1 MAKNLLE
8 WSNAVSGRVTQP
20 DIESYGPRAAAVA
33 EHLKTEVQGG
43 KLPCLNMPF
52 WPALKT
58 ELAGCKE
65 YFGRFEHLLL
75 LGIGGSALGARAL
88 QKAFFPQQDQP
99 GHSGPWLWIADN
111 VDAATLEAW
120 FAKLPAEKTLI
131 VVVSKSGDT
140 IETLSQYILAV
151 QWLKKHC
158 GEKWSEHVFCITDV
172 AKGFLRQQADAFSF
186 KTLPVPDFLGGRYSV
201 LSAVGLAPATFLGLD
216 AAALVQGALD
226 ANRALLSPDLNGV
239 TLAAHPAFKL
249 AAWNC
254 ALMAKGY
261 SQLIFFTYI
270 PAWACFGA
278 WFSQLWAESLGKGGK
293 GSMPLPAVGVTDQHS
308 LQQMFLDGPRDKGC
322 LFLSSPSLAAGPAF
336 PAELPEIWSY
346 LKGKHFGDLLQ
357 AEALGT
363 QMALAKTQTPIV
375 ELRIGSVTLENAGR
389 LMGLLMATTLI
400 TGWLL
405 EINPVDQPAVELS
418 KRLAKSKLGAAGY
431 GAESADL
438 AAFLAKAG
446 AGQEF

>member
-1 MAKNLLE
+1 MTKNVLE
-8 WSNAVSGRVTQP
+8 WSNAFSGRITQA
-20 DIESYGPRAAAVA
+20 DSDAYAQRAASVA
-33 EHLKTEVQGG
+33 TLLNAEVKTG

-58 ELAGCKE
+58 QLAGLKD
-65 YFGRFEHLLL
+65 YFGRFEHMLL

-99 GHSGPWLWIADN
+99 GHTGPWLWIADN
-111 VDAATLEAW
+111 VDAASLEAW
-120 FAKLPAEKTLI
+120 LAKLPPEKTLV

-140 IETLSQYILAV
+140 IETLSQYILA
-151 QWLKKHC
+151 QEWLKKGC
-158 GEKWSEHVFCITDV
+158 GERWSEHVLCITDQS
-172 AKGFLRQQADAFSF
+172 KGFLRQQADTFGLKS
-186 KTLPVPDFLGGRYSV
+186 LLVPDNLGGRYSV
-201 LSAVGLAPATFLGLD
+201 LSAVGLIPATFLGID
-216 AAALVQGALD
+216 APAIVQGALD
-226 ANRALLSPDLNGV
+226 ANTELGIASASGALAG
-239 TLAAHPAFKL
+239 HPAFKL

-254 ALMAKGY
+254 ALMSKGY
-261 SQLIFFTYI
+261 SQIIFFTYL

-322 LFLSSPSLAAGPAF
+322 LFLTCPTLAAGPLF

-346 LKGKHFGDLLQ
+346 LKGKRFGDLLQ

-363 QMALAKTQTPIV
+363 QMALAKTQTPLV
-375 ELRIGSVTLENAGR
+375 ELRIGQNKPENAGR
-389 LMGLLMATTLI
+389 LMGLLMATTLL

-418 KRLAKSKLGAAGY
+418 KRLAKAKLGAPGY
-431 GAESADL
+431 DAESADL
-438 AAFLAKAG
+438 AAFVQKAG